1 MTPPSALKLVGHLLM
16 EQPTLPPLPW
26 PRGYVFA
33 KNGVFTWA
41 RREGLEA
48 LIPVAPCTI
57 AGLYPVEPYVRLDYP
72 PVDAWLLREALRIS
86 QEARTPQGGYL
97 EALFYL
103 ERDQQQ
109 DWGLTVPAQ
118 RQEACRVSPLLSEE
132 EQVSYANTLIEIHSH
147 HTMRAFFSRTDD
159 LDEQG
164 FRIYG
169 VLGCVDG
176 KRGFS
181 AEIRVR
187 VGIYGHFWEIPA
199 SSIFSL
205 PSAITDCV
213 ARDQARDLEA
223 FVSEDVPV
231 GGEYGGA

>member
-1 MTPPSALKLVGHLLM
+1 MTRSTLKLVGHLLM

-33 KNGVFTWA
+33 KNGVFAWA

-48 LIPVAPCTI
+48 LIPVSSCTI
-57 AGLYPVEPYVRLDYP
+57 TGLYPVKPYVRLEYP
-72 PVDAWLLREALRIS
+72 PVDAWMLSEALRIS

-97 EALFYL
+97 EVLFYL
-103 ERDQQQ
+103 ERNQQGWQMTVPTQQQ
-109 DWGLTVPAQ
+109 
-118 RQEACRVSPLLSEE
+118 EAFRVLPLLSDSD
-132 EQVSYANTLIEIHSH
+132 EQALYTNTLIEVHSH

-159 LDEQG
+159 RDEQG

-176 KRGFS
+176 KRDFPP
-181 AEIRVR
+181 EIRVR

-199 SSIFSL
+199 STVFSL
-205 PSAITDCV
+205 PRDITDCV
-213 ARDQARDLEA
+213 THEQECALETGTD
-223 FVSEDVPV
+223 EDVLLE
-231 GGEYGGA
+231 GKYYGA